1 MTVLNQEHLE
11 QALKLLEKASSRLPG
26 FIYTFRLYADGT
38 SCFPYASDGIQD
50 IYRLNAADV
59 RTDGSKIFA
68 GIHPDDLAGV
78 NASIQESAKN
88 LIPWQ
93 YEYRVIYEND
103 QTH

>member
-59 RTDGSKIFA
+59 RTDGSKIW
-68 GIHPDDLAGV
+68 P
-78 NASIQESAKN
+78 
-88 LIPWQ
+88 
-93 YEYRVIYEND
+93 
-103 QTH
+103 